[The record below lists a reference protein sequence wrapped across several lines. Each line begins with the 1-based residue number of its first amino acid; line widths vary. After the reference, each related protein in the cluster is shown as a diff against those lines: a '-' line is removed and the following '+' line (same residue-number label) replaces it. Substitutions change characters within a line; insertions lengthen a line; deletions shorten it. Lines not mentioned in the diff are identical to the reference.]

1 MWGPCDGIA
10 AIAVAAIDVAVIVVA
25 ADNCSVAAIELSQ
38 VFRGRT
44 VILEADICS
53 IAVRKTTNRVVVTV
67 VAIVVVVAAIVVVVT
82 HLTVTSGW
90 WNG

>member
-1 MWGPCDGIA
+1 MWGPCDGID

-25 ADNCSVAAIELSQ
+25 ADNCSVAAIKLSQ

-67 VAIVVVVAAIVVVVT
+67 VAVVVVAAIVVVVT